1 MNSPIPSD
9 VASECKKCAKIINQ
23 FIKPTSK
30 GLDQIIPPDI
40 IAQAK
45 GIAILSVVKAGFLF
59 SGRGGAGLVVARL
72 EDGSWSAPS
81 AIGTAGF
88 GAGGQIGIE
97 VTDFVIILNTMEAVR
112 AFSLGG
118 NNKVAAGPVGRN
130 AEAAGTLGK
139 LSAIYSYSKTRGLFV
154 GVSIEGSVIV
164 ERKETNAAFYRR
176 KVSAKEILSG
186 QVPPPPAAEELYR
199 ALNRRSSL
207 PDEDDHH
214 SSTSHLDRRTSNAST
229 YSSSQW
235 PDNRRPSLNSD
246 MGRSDTYGGYSSSSA
261 PPRPSIPSRPP
272 PPRPFDNTEKA
283 VALYDFSGEREGDLP
298 FRKGDLILILKR
310 DPSEWW
316 TGRCNGKE
324 GVFPANYVQV
334 S

>member
-1 MNSPIPSD
+1 MNSPIPQD

-23 FIKPTSK
+23 FIKPSQK
-30 GLDQIIPPDI
+30 GIDQIIPPDVI
-40 IAQAK
+40 EKAR

-72 EDGSWSAPS
+72 DDGSWSAPS

-97 VTDFVIILNTMEAVR
+97 VTDFVIILNTPEAVK

-118 NNKVAAGPVGRN
+118 NVTLGGNLSVAAGPVGRN
-130 AEAAGTLGK
+130 AEAAGAIGK
-139 LSAIYSYSKTRGLFV
+139 FAAIYSYSKTRGLFV

-164 ERKETNAAFYRR
+164 ERKETNATFYRR
-176 KVSAKEILSG
+176 KLSAKEILGG

-199 ALNRRSSL
+199 ALNRRAQISEEFMENDDYQSNNSTAGRSW
-207 PDEDDHH
+207 PED
-214 SSTSHLDRRTSNAST
+214 
-229 YSSSQW
+229 
-235 PDNRRPSLNSD
+235 RRPSYNSQND
-246 MGRSDTYGGYSSSSA
+246 DSRFGRSDTASS
-261 PPRPSIPSRPP
+261 RPVPARPP
-272 PPRPFDNTEKA
+272 PPRPSDNSEKA
-283 VALYDFSGEREGDLP
+283 VALYDFAGERDGDLG

-316 TGRCNGKE
+316 TGRCNGRE